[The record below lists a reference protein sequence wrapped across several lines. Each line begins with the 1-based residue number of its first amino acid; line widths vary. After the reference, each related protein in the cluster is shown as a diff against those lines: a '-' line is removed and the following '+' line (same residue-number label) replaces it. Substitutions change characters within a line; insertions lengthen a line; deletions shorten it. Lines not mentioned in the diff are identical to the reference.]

1 MRRRAL
7 PRWRAFAIRGA
18 LPWLAAAAAS
28 AQRGDRAGETQTDLP
43 ADLAIPAAPALGA
56 LEELATFQFPDD
68 VTVELV
74 AAEPVVRDPVA
85 LAFDAQGALW
95 VVEMKGYMPD
105 VDGRGEQEP
114 VGEIAILRDEDGDG
128 RYERRT
134 TFLGGL
140 VLPRAVRPCRGG
152 ALVLAPPE
160 LLFCAD
166 DDGDDVCDE
175 RRVVDRG
182 LVEGL
187 HSPEWAINAL
197 VPTLDNAFDC
207 AKAPWRYV
215 VKDGEFV
222 RQARQQA
229 GQWGAS
235 QDDQGRLFT
244 DNNSDPLRAD
254 FVSAVYGAA
263 NPNSPGLAGV
273 DVRVVADF
281 SVATARINPGVNRG
295 YQAGVLD
302 PRFHLANVT
311 GACAPWIA
319 RGDRLPQRFRG
330 DAFVCEPCGNA
341 VIAYDL
347 VEQSDGSVRGAPV
360 RVGERNL
367 DFLTS
372 TDERFRPVF
381 LCDGPDGALYV
392 ADMYRGL
399 IQHRL
404 FVTSFLRGQVVER
417 GLERPIGLGR
427 IWRIAAKRPAR
438 ELVSLAAATDDQLV
452 AALSDSNG
460 WRRDTA
466 QRLIVESFEPGA
478 AAVKSLERLALRGE
492 PWYGRIHALWAL
504 SGLGALRAEAA
515 VQAMQDTD
523 ERVRVQA
530 VRAAEP
536 LANRDPLIPAMWRAI
551 GARDSFRVRR
561 QVLLSMGTLATDELT
576 NFAALAER
584 GFSTHAERSAL
595 VAGLFGRELE
605 FLETLCAAH
614 AERSRDGDRELV
626 ELCAQCIGNEAAPE
640 RVRRAAAL
648 AVRADA
654 ANFGPSIARGLLA
667 SLPPDPNG
675 ARAALEL
682 PAEPAGWTAFVAALG
697 PAPDEAQA
705 ASPESAA
712 DEVARVWRELDR
724 ALVWPTKP
732 GVTLTV
738 VRELDD
744 AERAR
749 FDRGRELFQATCS
762 ACHGE
767 RGVGQPNVVPPLARS
782 PYVLGDDVKLV
793 RIVTHGLSGPIEVR
807 GRPYDGEMPGFATT
821 DADLAALLTYVRRA
835 WGHGA
840 EPVTPERVAEIRART
855 PSRQRPWTLEELAST
870 P

>member
-1 MRRRAL
+1 M
-7 PRWRAFAIRGA
+7 
-18 LPWLAAAAAS
+18 
-28 AQRGDRAGETQTDLP
+28 AQRGDRAGESQTALP
-43 ADLAIPAAPALGA
+43 AELVIPAAPARGA

-74 AAEPVVRDPVA
+74 AAEPLVRDPVA

-105 VDGRGEQEP
+105 VDGTKEREP
-114 VGEIAILRDEDGDG
+114 VGEIAILRDQDGDG
-128 RYERRT
+128 RFERRT

-207 AKAPWRYV
+207 AKSPWRYV

-273 DVRVVADF
+273 DVRIVDDF

-295 YQAGVLD
+295 YQSGVLD
-302 PRFHLANVT
+302 ARFHLANVT

-319 RGDRLPQRFRG
+319 RGDRLPERFRG

-360 RVGERNL
+360 RFGERNL

-404 FVTSFLRGQVVER
+404 FVTSFLRKQVTER
-417 GLERPIGLGR
+417 GLEQPIGLGR

-438 ELVSLAAATDDQLV
+438 ELVSLAAATDDELV
-452 AALSDSNG
+452 AALSDPNG

-466 QRLIVESFEPGA
+466 QRLIVESFETGA
-478 AAVKSLERLALRGE
+478 PAVKSLERLALRGE

-515 VQAMQDTD
+515 VQAMQDAD

-536 LANRDPLIPAMWRAI
+536 LASRDPLIPAMWRVL
-551 GARDSFRVRR
+551 GVRDAFRVRR
-561 QVLLSMGTLATDELT
+561 QVLLSMGMLASDELV

-584 GFSTHAERSAL
+584 GFATHAERTAL

-614 AERSRDGDRELV
+614 ALRPRDGDRELV
-626 ELCAQCIGNEAAPE
+626 ELCAECIGNEASPE

-648 AVRADA
+648 AVRADM
-654 ANFGPSIARGLLA
+654 ANFGLAIARGLLA
-667 SLPPDPNG
+667 SLPADSSG
-675 ARAALEL
+675 ARTPLEL
-682 PAEPAGWTAFVAALG
+682 TAEPAGWTAFVATFGAE
-697 PAPDEAQA
+697 PDEPPGAPA
-705 ASPESAA
+705 AEPTGAPRDRSKPA
-712 DEVARVWRELDR
+712 DDVARVWRELDR
-724 ALVWPTKP
+724 ALVWPKKP
-732 GVTLTV
+732 GVTLTA
-738 VRELDD
+738 VRELDEV
-744 AERAR
+744 ERAR
-749 FDRGRELFQATCS
+749 FERGRELFQATCS

-840 EPVTPERVAEIRART
+840 EPITPERIAEIRART
-855 PSRQRPWTLEELAST
+855 PSRQRPWTLDELAST